1 MKKVKLIVT
10 AMIVIAMSQVT
21 VGQPTAAKTGV
32 SAPTKDRVVVITTDL
47 GTIKVKLYNE
57 TPKHS
62 DNFYKLAS
70 EGFYDGTLFHRVIEG
85 FMIQGGDPSSKG
97 AAAGVALGSG
107 GGNMPRTPAEFNPNL
122 FHKKGALAAARD
134 GNPEKASSACQFY
147 IVQGGVYTDAQLN
160 AMETPTFKF
169 SPEARKAYTTIG
181 GTPSLDMGYTV
192 FGEVI
197 EGLDVV
203 DKIAVVET
211 SPGGPD
217 KDRPKV
223 DVKMSMKVVGQ

>member
-1 MKKVKLIVT
+1 
-10 AMIVIAMSQVT
+10 
-21 VGQPTAAKTGV
+21 
-32 SAPTKDRVVVITTDL
+32 
-47 GTIKVKLYNE
+47 
-57 TPKHS
+57 
-62 DNFYKLAS
+62 
-70 EGFYDGTLFHRVIEG
+70 
-85 FMIQGGDPSSKG
+85 MIQGGDPSSKG

-107 GGNMPRTPAEFNPNL
+107 GGNMQRTPAEFNPNL

-169 SPEARKAYTTIG
+169 SSEARKAYTTIG

-203 DKIAVVET
+203 DKIANV
-211 SPGGPD
+211 D
-217 KDRPKV
+217 KNPAAGDRPVK
-223 DVKMSMKVVGQ
+223 DVKMTMKVIK